1 MWHLQTW
8 RCVSSKV
15 ADLWS
20 QVALR
25 DQGFAIGSMSV
36 QIEGAVDVPTQA
48 EEGCCGGD
56 DEQKCTGVARVLL
69 LYDEAFKHDYASGH
83 KRRVLAGV

>member
-1 MWHLQTW
+1 MRH
-8 RCVSSKV
+8 
-15 ADLWS
+15 
-20 QVALR
+20 
-25 DQGFAIGSMSV
+25 QGFAIGSMSV
-36 QIEGAVDVPTQA
+36 QIEGAVDGPTQA

-83 KRRVLAGV
+83 KKRVLAGV

>member
-1 MWHLQTW
+1 MA
-8 RCVSSKV
+8 SPNV
-15 ADLWS
+15 AMRIFESCLSMD

-25 DQGFAIGSMSV
+25 DQGFAIGSMFV
-36 QIEGAVDVPTQA
+36 QIEGAVDGPTQA

-83 KRRVLAGV
+83 KRRMLAGV